1 MKKRLVMTT
10 LGAAAFALLAGCTGE
25 KKPHEGGAR
34 PAAPAAVSGLV
45 LAAVAAEEVGL
56 TRELAG
62 SVQATSVSNVSAR
75 LMAQVTAVTVA
86 EGDHVRA
93 GQPLVQLDGRELQEK
108 VRQAE
113 SAQRQAEG
121 AVAQARAGV
130 RQAQAQLELAAASH
144 TRYRALLDGR
154 AVSRQEYEHVAA
166 QETMAREAVSQAESG
181 VARAEGAVAQAAS
194 AVAEARTWLAFTTIT
209 APVAG
214 RVTAKR
220 IEPGSMAV
228 PGMPLVTI
236 EQEGRYRLELPVD
249 GALSGTIVKGAPLAV
264 SVEAAGLEATVP
276 VTDVVPTADPV
287 SRTFIVKADLP
298 ADPRLRSG
306 QYARVRVALGARAA
320 LVVPEEALV
329 KRGQLDGV
337 FVATDGTLAF
347 RIVQAGRPTGPGKR
361 EILSGLSA
369 GEQIVVAGV
378 ERAVDGAPVAS
389 AEAR

>member
-1 MKKRLVMTT
+1 MKKGLLLTT
-10 LGAAAFALLAGCTGE
+10 FGTVALALLAACTGE
-25 KKPHEGGAR
+25 KRSHEGSVR
-34 PAAPAAVSGLV
+34 QEAPAAVSGLS
-45 LAAVAAEEVGL
+45 LAPVAAEEVGL

-62 SVQATSVSNVSAR
+62 SVQAASVSSVSSR

-113 SAQRQAEG
+113 SARSQAEG
-121 AVAQARAGV
+121 ALAQARAGV
-130 RQAQAQLELAAASH
+130 RQAQAQLELATATH

-154 AVSRQEYEHVAA
+154 AVSRQEYENVAA
-166 QETMAREAVSQAESG
+166 QETMAREALAQAEGG
-181 VARAEGAVAQAAS
+181 VARAEGAVAQAGS

-228 PGMPLVTI
+228 PGMPLITV

-249 GALSGTIVKGAPLAV
+249 GGLSATVVKGAPLAV
-264 SVEAAGLEATVP
+264 TVEAAGLETTVP
-276 VTDVVPTADPV
+276 VTDVVPAADPV

-306 QYARVRVALGARAA
+306 QYARVRVALGARTA
-320 LVVPEEALV
+320 LVVPEQALV
-329 KRGQLDGV
+329 RRGQLDGV
-337 FVATDGTLAF
+337 FVAANGTLAF
-347 RIVQAGRPTGPGKR
+347 RIVQAGRTTAPGKR

-369 GEQIVVAGV
+369 GERIVVAGA
-378 ERAVDGAPVAS
+378 ERAVDGAPVAP
-389 AEAR
+389 EAR